1 MNNQKYWEERAI
13 LKDKLLEKDINKLEK
28 KLLKLFKDTRKE
40 VLNEL
45 KIIYADI
52 EASEYAK
59 YQIDSLLTSVNNALD
74 NLYSNNEKEIIEGLK
89 GIYKEMD
96 KQASIDLNNAFN
108 TVNIGLAKEVTS
120 TNWGT
125 TLNNYEL
132 DKYGMKKGVFATH
145 DEVLEKIIDDL
156 INSNWSGLTLVERI
170 AEHKRKLSL
179 TLKEELSKGL
189 VRGDSLQDISKIFSK
204 KIDLSYSNAL
214 RIIRTESCWVMNEAT
229 VNNYKENGI
238 KEYEFMAFLDKKTS
252 KQCRDLDGKKFSIE
266 EYKAGVNLPPLH
278 PNCRSCIL
286 PIIDQ
291 IEKPKEVEKEN
302 ITDILKNKGVIVK
315 DDTFKKIDGKLYEE
329 NAKQLNKLFEKYPKA
344 QEYIKNTPF
353 TFKAEK
359 MSKGVIASCGNNI
372 KDDKAS
378 INLAFDS
385 YLRYEDHIK
394 QTKENSEAGW
404 SSKCKDK
411 YLSVNSITHE
421 FGHFIHNIMISDYNK
436 NNPAE
441 FEKAYKSIMSA
452 STLST
457 SKTRLRN
464 YRYKII
470 KTYNKEIINEAK
482 KIDKNFN
489 SKENIISKYGKSSP
503 AEFFAECFAEYECDG
518 TTVYAKAMKE
528 FLKKRGFIK

>member
-52 EASEYAK
+52 EATEYTK
-59 YQIDSLLTSVNNALD
+59 YQIDSLLISINNALD
-74 NLYSNNEKEIIEGLK
+74 NLYSNNEKEVNEGL
-89 GIYKEMD
+89 IDVYKEMD
-96 KQASIDLNNAFN
+96 KQASIDLNNSFN
-108 TVNIGLAKEVTS
+108 TVNENLVRE
-120 TNWGT
+120 
-125 TLNNYEL
+125 TL
-132 DKYGMKKGVFATH
+132 KT
-145 DEVLEKIIDDL
+145 
-156 INSNWSGLTLVERI
+156 NWSGLSFSERI
-170 AEHKRKLSL
+170 WEHRRSL
-179 TLKEELSKGL
+179 AFTIKSELNKGFI
-189 VRGDSLQDISKIFSK
+189 RGESLQDISKIISDKFDTSF
-204 KIDLSYSNAL
+204 SNAMRL
-214 RIIRTESCWVMNEAT
+214 VRTESCWVMNEAT
-229 VNNYKENGI
+229 VNNYKNNGI

-252 KQCRDLDGKKFSIE
+252 KECKRLDGKKFSIE
-266 EYKAGVNLPPLH
+266 EYQAGVNLPPLH

-286 PIIDQ
+286 PIIDE
-291 IEKPKEVEKEN
+291 IGKPKEAEKEN

-329 NAKQLNKLFEKYPKA
+329 NAKQLNKLFEKYPKT

-359 MSKGVIASCGNNI
+359 MSKGVVASCGNNI

-378 INLAFDS
+378 INLAFNS

-404 SSKCKDK
+404 CSKSKDK
-411 YLSVNSITHE
+411 YLSVHSITHE

-452 STLST
+452 STLSA
-457 SKTRLRN
+457 SKTKLRN

-489 SKENIISKYGKSSP
+489 PKENIISKYGKSSP

-518 TTVYAKAMKE
+518 TTVYAKAMEE